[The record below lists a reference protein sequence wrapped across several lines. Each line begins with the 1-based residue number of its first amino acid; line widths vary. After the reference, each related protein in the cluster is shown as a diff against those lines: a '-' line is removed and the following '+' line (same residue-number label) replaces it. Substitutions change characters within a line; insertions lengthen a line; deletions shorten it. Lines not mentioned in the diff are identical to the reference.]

1 MFNHETVDII
11 PVIKDLTTKDMSS
24 NTPAELVSFLLEVLM
39 TQELSVE
46 IVNFEGAVVDV
57 DGWLLL
63 TEERMVVD
71 EVVTAIEMEETG
83 DVLVV
88 GGE

>member
-1 MFNHETVDII
+1 
-11 PVIKDLTTKDMSS
+11 MSS
-24 NTPAELVSFLLEVLM
+24 NAPAELVSFLLEVLM